1 MYEFASIVT
10 TAMLSGIGVA
20 IGIMVCM
27 TVAALFHRAAMGG
40 KKDQKMANKNWEGSI
55 PRYTYDFFPSLHP
68 PALLFYKIFEHHQGW
83 KLAHDANPLEFLEE
97 TDIVSID
104 CLQDR
109 LER

>member
-40 KKDQKMANKNWEGSI
+40 RRTKKWPTKTGRGAFQGI
-55 PRYTYDFFPSLHP
+55 HTFFFPSLHP